1 MKLFGFSIL
10 FLILTSLAAAQ
21 EFKPDD
27 EIPIDNKITTGVL
40 DNGLKYFIRENKK
53 PEDRAELRLVVNVG
67 SVLEDENQQGL
78 AHFVEHMAFNGTKN
92 FKKNDLISYLES
104 IGMKFGA
111 DINAYTSFDETI
123 YMLQIPTDQDETLD
137 KGFQILEDWAHN
149 VSFDDEEIDK
159 ERGVI
164 IEEWR
169 LGRGASA
176 RMRDKQFP
184 ILFKGS
190 RYAERLP
197 IGKKD
202 ILENFKHE
210 TLKRFYKEWYRPDL
224 MAVIA
229 VGDFDKAKIEN
240 LIKKHFSKI
249 KNVENEK
256 PRKFFPVPD
265 QDHIS
270 FAMASDPEATS
281 SGVSVFYK
289 LGIDKQDK
297 VKNYKQRLTE
307 LLYNRMFS
315 SRLRELSLKP
325 NPPFVTAYSSKE
337 DIIRT
342 KAFYYL
348 GASVKDGEVDKG
360 LEVLLTEA
368 ARIKK
373 FGFTESELQRRKDE
387 LLRYIET
394 SYNERDKSESAKYA
408 GEYIRHFLEGEPVP
422 GIEYEYEL
430 QKAIIPTITLED
442 VDALSREWM
451 NKDDCVVLVNAP
463 AKKGL
468 ELPKEEELL
477 SVFEKVKNKKL
488 EPYIDDVADQPL
500 VEKIPSAGKIIKEDN
515 VSELNVTELTLSNG
529 VKVVLKP
536 TDFKNDEID
545 MRAFSPGGNSLVS
558 NEDYIAAAT
567 ASQLI
572 NQSGVGAFN
581 NTELEKKLAGKVVRV
596 APYISE
602 LTEGFLGS
610 SSSKDVETM
619 FQLIYLYFTSPRIDS
634 SAFLSYISK
643 VKTLV
648 ANREKSPEAA
658 FNDTLSLTLAQYN
671 PRRYPWTEKTV
682 DKMNMEKSFEIYK
695 DRFSDASDF
704 TFLLVGSF
712 DVEKIKPLIET
723 YLGNLPSIKRQESYT
738 DIGIRPPKGVIKKE
752 VRKGIEQKGY
762 VDVTFTGPFEWTQE
776 NSYLLKSMTS
786 AVRIK
791 LREVLR
797 EDKSGT
803 YGIRISSTGKHAPD
817 EEYQIEISFGCDP
830 TRINELVGTLFTQLD
845 SIRNYSLDETYIERV
860 KEMQIRENEVQRKE
874 NDYWVKTLTSY
885 YFYDMDLSDIYKNDD
900 KIEKLDNEEIQETA
914 KKYFN
919 MNNYVMVVLY
929 PENS

>member
-1 MKLFGFSIL
+1 MRLFR
-10 FLILTSLAAAQ
+10 FLISFLVLTFLAEAQ
-21 EFKPDD
+21 QFQPDD
-27 EIPIDNKITTGVL
+27 EIPFDNKITTGVL
-40 DNGLKYFIRENKK
+40 DNGLTYFIRENKK

-67 SVLEDENQQGL
+67 SILEDDDQQGL

-123 YMLQIPTDQDETLD
+123 YMLQIPTDQNETLE

-149 VSFDDEEIDK
+149 VSFNDDEIDK

-190 RYAERLP
+190 QYAERLP

-210 TLKRFYKEWYRPDL
+210 TLRRFYKEWYRPDL

-229 VGDFDKAKIEN
+229 VGDFDKSKIES
-240 LIKKHFSKI
+240 LIKEHFGKI
-249 KNVENEK
+249 KNVDNERK
-256 PRKFFPVPD
+256 RKFFPVPD

-281 SGVSVFYK
+281 SNVTVYYK
-289 LGIDKQDK
+289 LDIDKQDK

-325 NPPFVTAYSSKE
+325 NPPFVTAYSSKG
-337 DIIRT
+337 DLIRT
-342 KAFYYL
+342 KSFYYL
-348 GASVKDGEVDKG
+348 GASVKDGEIDKG

-373 FGFTESELQRRKDE
+373 FGFTEAELQRRKDE

-394 SYNERDKSESAKYA
+394 SYNERDKSESAKYT
-408 GEYIRHFLEGEPVP
+408 GEYIRHYLEGEPVP

-430 QKAIIPTITLED
+430 QKAVIPTITLEE
-442 VDALSREWM
+442 VDALSNEWM
-451 NKDDCVVLVNAP
+451 NKDNCVVMVNEP
-463 AKKGL
+463 AKEGI
-468 ELPKEEELL
+468 ELPKKEELL
-477 SVFEKVKNKKL
+477 AVFDKVKSKNL
-488 EPYIDDVADQPL
+488 EPYNDDVSDQPL
-500 VEKIPSAGKIIKEDN
+500 VENIPSAGKIVNEDKL
-515 VSELNVTELTLSNG
+515 SDLNITELTLSNG
-529 VKVVLKP
+529 VKVILKP
-536 TDFKNDEID
+536 TDFKNDEIK

-572 NQSGVGAFN
+572 NQSGVGKFN

-602 LTEGFLGS
+602 LTEGLLGS
-610 SSSKDVETM
+610 ASPKDVETM

-634 SAFLSYISK
+634 SSYLSYISK

-682 DKMNMEKSFEIYK
+682 DKMNIAKSFAIYK

-704 TFLLVGSF
+704 TFLFIGNF
-712 DVEKIKPLIET
+712 EIEKIKPLIET
-723 YLGNLPSIKRQESYT
+723 YLGNLPSTRRQENYV

-752 VRKGIEQKGY
+752 VHKGIEQKSY

-803 YGIRISSTGKHAPD
+803 YGIRVSSTGKHAPD

-830 TRINELVGTLFTQLD
+830 TRVKELVKTLFTQLD
-845 SIRNYSLDETYIERV
+845 SIRNFSLDETYIEKV
-860 KEMQIRENEVQRKE
+860 KEMQIRDNEVQRKE
-874 NDYWVKTLTSY
+874 NDYWVKTLS
-885 YFYDMDLSDIYKNDD
+885 
-900 KIEKLDNEEIQETA
+900 KLL
-914 KKYFN
+914 F
-919 MNNYVMVVLY
+919 L
-929 PENS
+929 